1 MLGEALEVKDGGT
14 SRSVDR
20 RLVGIMAIALIFST
34 ILTLFLVGEK
44 PKEWVMVTRNIF
56 PAELK
61 ETEHNPDFLLSMV
74 VRRPMASFVVEY
86 SVLTRIEVSDPHWTE
101 AVVQMASGLDGAV
114 SWEGEIEWVNETD
127 RRKLKLHLID
137 VTDVLASQL
146 PANEVTGAD
155 TLFAVLTDPRTG
167 EVQDL
172 LAGVS
177 DFFYE
182 REEKMVEMSISH
194 NENST
199 SFAGPDADREDAS
212 PISEAPLL
220 GRIDFGSV
228 ERDDQLV
235 VVHSLKGRSIPGHP
249 GMMQIIR
256 MVGDGKLREMITNCH
271 GGWVPPHDTG

>member
-1 MLGEALEVKDGGT
+1 MEAREGGPR
-14 SRSVDR
+14 RSIDR
-20 RLVGIMAIALIFST
+20 RLVGIMAIALVFST
-34 ILTLFLVGEK
+34 ILTMFLVGEK
-44 PKEWVMVTRNIF
+44 PKEWVMVTRNIY
-56 PAELK
+56 PVELK

-86 SVLTRIEVSDPHWTE
+86 SVLTRIEDPDPHWTE
-101 AVVQMASGLDGAV
+101 AVTQMASGLDGAV

-137 VTDVLASQL
+137 VTDVLVTQL
-146 PANEVTGAD
+146 PADEVTRAD
-155 TLFAVLTDPRTG
+155 TLFAVVTDPGTG

-182 REEKMVEMSISH
+182 REGKMVEMSISH
-194 NENST
+194 NENTS
-199 SFAGPDADREDAS
+199 SFAGPDAGREDAS
-212 PISEAPLL
+212 PVSEAPLL

-249 GMMQIIR
+249 GMLQIIR
-256 MVGDGKLREMITNCH
+256 IVADGKLQGIITNYH